1 MSNFSKRAVRW
12 AAPVALVGAVGL
24 VACGDRD
31 DETTRTAAPKAA
43 VSGSDNPPAYV
54 RWSSRFGV
62 HLEIPAEEISQLVAH
77 RERADRAAAARLAAQ
92 ADQYERLAHLEGQA
106 KTYGGTEV
114 PTNSDAN
121 LPNAFEAGNRAAN
134 KAQAERYVEWLESVA
149 EARAATARLAA
160 QADQYERLAHLEGQA
175 NTYSRIEADNRAA
188 RSHLAWAW
196 DQIAQAE
203 QNVEQLQDRAE
214 SNSSGNDPYD
224 DDFLPGSRHVPV
236 R

>member
-1 MSNFSKRAVRW
+1 LADIRREEDRTMSNFSKRAVRW

-24 VACGDRD
+24 VACGDGD

-43 VSGSDNPPAYV
+43 VSGSENRPAYV
-54 RWSSRFGV
+54 RWTSRFGV
-62 HLEIPAEEISQLVAH
+62 HLEIPAEEIAQLVAH

-92 ADQYERLAHLEGQA
+92 ADQYERLAHREGQA

-134 KAQAERYVEWLESVA
+134 KAQAERYVESLEDRATANSSGTSNRAAQKAQAEPYVEWLESLA
-149 EARAATARLAA
+149 EARAAAARLAA

-175 NTYSRIEADNRAA
+175 KTYGGIEAG
-188 RSHLAWAW
+188 HLAWAW

-203 QNVEQLQDRAE
+203 
-214 SNSSGNDPYD
+214 
-224 DDFLPGSRHVPV
+224 
-236 R
+236 